1 MHPHPDGAVAGD
13 RFKEKEGRYVILS
26 LMEFL
31 EQALAM
37 QGVRGV
43 IISTKTELQNLQ

>member
-1 MHPHPDGAVAGD
+1 MHPHPDGAAAGD
-13 RFKEKEGRYVILS
+13 RFKEKEGRYLFLP
-26 LMEFL
+26 LMEFP
-31 EQALAM
+31 EQTLAV